1 MGGSSQPWMGQ
12 QPTPDQIAAIQQ
24 AQAAPAVQPQPATTG
39 YNSDIASGAAMPI
52 NSTAAPGSIGDL
64 ESIVAQGPRQWQQ
77 EPAQADP
84 MAPVVARMNQQS
96 QVLPPLPQQLNPNNI
111 VSPLLQQEYQKY
123 QQMQPKAPASG
134 VKGFLQNF
142 LTGMGGSMMASGGL
156 TPPNIE
162 RQQQYNKVT
171 TLMQLYDGEEA
182 RAGMQRYRDVLTQTA
197 QQNAQFEAQMQPLRL
212 QAEQQ
217 AVAAGQQAA
226 TTIHPAMSAADLKS
240 LGVPDDLASQY
251 QGKPLT
257 SADFSALKDLSAMGQ
272 TRIFDYGSDGV
283 GQSKGQWLVDRNY
296 NPIKQLSPISE
307 TGRATALQKLQ
318 FQQQQALMK
327 GANQLVVAFDPA
339 IQNPDGTKGGNVVI
353 PQGQAQQRGLT
364 NFYKADPATI
374 NSTVGGFNDVQQ
386 KINMLADVANDPNRM
401 GQVQPELAAAMLAH
415 GKGITLGA
423 FGTSFDPSSINEG
436 LYADDVRSANQATRD
451 YVAAMGAAHEA
462 MTQLPRLQTFGKSS
476 RMTQQQ
482 MEAAQN
488 LLPQPG
494 DAANPAYAQQKM
506 DALQT
511 TLDPL
516 RKQLPRMQGADLIPS
531 WKELRR
537 NQQTSVLQST
547 GQQGLTQSQPG
558 VGNVGMAVN
567 PITGPSLSTTLSI
580 LQSLGARER
589 KALGLE

>member
-1 MGGSSQPWMGQ
+1 MGGSAQPWMGSQ
-12 QPTPDQIAAIQQ
+12 QP
-24 AQAAPAVQPQPATTG
+24 QPQPATAG
-39 YNSDIASGAAMPI
+39 YAADITSPAAMPDI
-52 NSTAAPGSIGDL
+52 NGPSIDDL
-64 ESIVAQGPRQWQQ
+64 ENQAAQSRQQLGLALQQ
-77 EPAQADP
+77 
-84 MAPVVARMNQQS
+84 QQ
-96 QVLPPLPQQLNPNNI
+96 PQQQPGQWSPQNPYAPI
-111 VSPLLQQEYQKY
+111 AQQYKDQWTA
-123 QQMQPKAPASG
+123 MQPKPDGSGG
-134 VKGFLQNF
+134 VKRFLSNF
-142 LTGMGGSMMASGGL
+142 FTGMGGSMMVEAGL
-156 TPPNIE
+156 TPPNVRRDQIG
-162 RQQQYNKVT
+162 QHMT
-171 TLMQLYDGEEA
+171 TMMQLANQWEEMQ
-182 RAGMQRYRDVLTQTA
+182 GMQRYRDALTDKM
-197 QQNAQFEAQMQPLRL
+197 QQDAAFESQMQPLRL
-212 QAEQQ
+212 EQEQQ
-217 AVAAGQQAA
+217 TVQAA
-226 TTIHPAMSAADLKS
+226 TTVHPAMSAADLKS

-257 SADFSALKDLSAMGQ
+257 SADFAALKDLSAAGQ
-272 TRIFDYGSDGV
+272 SKIFDYGQDGT
-283 GQSKGQWLVDRNY
+283 GQGKGQWLVDRNF

-339 IQNPDGTKGGNVVI
+339 IQNSDGTMGGNVVI

-374 NSTVGGFNDVQQ
+374 NSTVGGFNDVQT
-386 KINMLADVANDPNRM
+386 KINMLADVANDPSRM
-401 GQVQPELAAAMLAH
+401 GKVQPELAAAMLSH
-415 GKGITLGA
+415 GKGITVGA
-423 FGTSFDPSSINEG
+423 FGTSIDPSRINEG

-516 RKQLPRMQGADLIPS
+516 RKQLPRMLGADLVPS
-531 WKELRR
+531 WKELHK

-547 GQQGLTQSQPG
+547 GTQNQSSF
-558 VGNVGMAVN
+558 GNMGMGIN
-567 PITGPSLSTTLSI
+567 PIIMGPSPSTTLSI
-580 LQSLGARER
+580 LQSIGARER
-589 KALGLE
+589 RALGLE

>member
-1 MGGSSQPWMGQ
+1 MGSIGQYGFAQQFQDQP
-12 QPTPDQIAAIQQ
+12 QPTPDQIAAVQPT
-24 AQAAPAVQPQPATTG
+24 APTPQPATTG
-39 YNSDIASGAAMPI
+39 YASDISSFGAMPI
-52 NSTAAPGSIGDL
+52 TSPTAPGSVGDL
-64 ESIVAQGPRQWQQ
+64 ENQATQSRQQLGQALQQQQQPRQQPGQWSEQN
-77 EPAQADP
+77 PY
-84 MAPVVARMNQQS
+84 APIAKQ
-96 QVLPPLPQQLNPNNI
+96 
-111 VSPLLQQEYQKY
+111 YQD
-123 QQMQPKAPASG
+123 QWTAMQPKPDGSGG
-134 VKGFLQNF
+134 VKQFLSKF
-142 LTGMGGSMMASGGL
+142 FTGMGGSMMLQAGL
-156 TPPNIE
+156 TPPDV
-162 RQQQYNKVT
+162 RRDQVGQHMT
-171 TLMQLYDGEEA
+171 TMMQLANQWEEMQ
-182 RAGMQRYRDVLTQTA
+182 GMQRYREALTGKM
-197 QQNAQFEAQMQPLRL
+197 QQDADFERQMQPLRL
-212 QAEQQ
+212 QQEQQ
-217 AVAAGQQAA
+217 TVAAGQQAA
-226 TTIHPAMSAADLKS
+226 TTIHPAMSAADLKT
-240 LGVPDDLASQY
+240 LGVPDDLAAQY

-257 SADFSALKDLSAMGQ
+257 SADFSALKDLSAAGA
-272 TRIFDYGSDGV
+272 TKIYDYGVDGT
-283 GQSKGQWLVDRNY
+283 GANKGQWLVDRNY
-296 NPIKQLSPISE
+296 NPTKQLSPVSE
-307 TGRATALQKLQ
+307 TGRATALQKQ
-318 FQQQQALMK
+318 EFAQQQALLK
-327 GANQLVVAFDPA
+327 GASQLVVAFDPG
-339 IQNPDGTKGGNVVI
+339 IQNPDGSRGGNVVI
-353 PQGQAQQRGLT
+353 PQGQARQQGLT
-364 NFYKADPATI
+364 NYYKADPSTI

-401 GQVQPELAAAMLAH
+401 GKVQPELAAAMLAH

-423 FGTSFDPSSINEG
+423 FGTSIDPSRINEG

-547 GQQGLTQSQPG
+547 GQQGVTQNQSG
-558 VGNVGMAVN
+558 VGNTGMMIN
-567 PITGPSLSTTLSI
+567 PVIGPSMSTTVELLRAI
-580 LQSLGARER
+580 GARER

>member
-1 MGGSSQPWMGQ
+1 
-12 QPTPDQIAAIQQ
+12 
-24 AQAAPAVQPQPATTG
+24 
-39 YNSDIASGAAMPI
+39 
-52 NSTAAPGSIGDL
+52 
-64 ESIVAQGPRQWQQ
+64 
-77 EPAQADP
+77 
-84 MAPVVARMNQQS
+84 
-96 QVLPPLPQQLNPNNI
+96 
-111 VSPLLQQEYQKY
+111 
-123 QQMQPKAPASG
+123 

-142 LTGMGGSMMASGGL
+142 LTGMGGAMMAESGL
-156 TPPNIE
+156 TPPNIQ
-162 RQQQYNKVT
+162 RQQQYNKVA

-182 RAGMQRYRDVLTQTA
+182 RAGMQRYRDVLA
-197 QQNAQFEAQMQPLRL
+197 SKMEEDAAFERQMRPYQL
-212 QAEQQ
+212 QEAAQ
-217 AVAAGQQAA
+217 AVQRGNEASQ
-226 TTIHPAMSAADLKS
+226 TIHPSMSAADLKS

-257 SADFSALKDLSAMGQ
+257 SADFAALKDLSAAGQ
-272 TRIFDYGSDGV
+272 TRIFDYGIDGT
-283 GQSKGQWLVDRNY
+283 GQSKGQWLVDRNF
-296 NPIKQLSPISE
+296 NPIKQVSPVSE
-307 TGRATALQKLQ
+307 SARATNLQKQL
-318 FQQQQALMK
+318 FQQQQAALK

-423 FGTSFDPSSINEG
+423 FGTSFDPSIINEG